1 MFFLLAAA
9 TTTAAAA
16 TTSHD
21 KATIS
26 AIYPGQ
32 KNMNN
37 SFMKFEPCPTIFD
50 VYLFLGLSI

>member
-32 KNMNN
+32 KNM
-37 SFMKFEPCPTIFD
+37 KFEPCLTIFD